1 MLLKTHYQHKQ
12 YTCILFQYLVLSHF
26 NTIYENKDY
35 MKPTSL
41 LMISL
46 LIVPSSLMFSISG
59 LLLSPNHTVHATCNE
74 IADPN
79 VVCNEQHNTRS
90 NTLTTTT
97 SSNSTTSS
105 TDISEEDPE
114 SALCFD
120 ITCSLTE
127 DYIADYEID
136 SEDSL
141 SDVIDY

>member
-1 MLLKTHYQHKQ
+1 ML
-12 YTCILFQYLVLSHF
+12 SNF
-26 NTIYENKDY
+26 NTIYENKEY

-46 LIVPSSLMFSISG
+46 LMVPSSLMFSVSG
-59 LLLSPNHTVHATCNE
+59 LVLSPNPTVYATCNE
-74 IADPN
+74 ITDPN

-97 SSNSTTSS
+97 SSNTTTSN

-120 ITCSLTE
+120 ITCSLTQ
-127 DYIADYEID
+127 DYITDYEID

>member
-1 MLLKTHYQHKQ
+1 
-12 YTCILFQYLVLSHF
+12 
-26 NTIYENKDY
+26 

-41 LMISL
+41 LIISL
-46 LIVPSSLMFSISG
+46 LIIPSSLMFSISG
-59 LLLSPNHTVHATCNE
+59 LVLSPNHTVYATCNE
-74 IADPN
+74 ISDPN

-90 NTLTTTT
+90 NTLTTTI
-97 SSNSTTSS
+97 SSNSTASS
-105 TDISEEDPE
+105 TDIIEEDPE

-127 DYIADYEID
+127 DYITDYEID

>member
-1 MLLKTHYQHKQ
+1 MLLN
-12 YTCILFQYLVLSHF
+12 F
-26 NTIYENKDY
+26 NTIYENTDY
-35 MKPTSL
+35 MKYTGL
-41 LMISL
+41 LMMSL
-46 LIVPSSLMFSISG
+46 LIIPSSLMFSISS
-59 LLLSPNHTVHATCNE
+59 LVASPKHTALATCNE
-74 IADPN
+74 ITDPN

-90 NTLTTTT
+90 NIYTTTT
-97 SSNSTTSS
+97 SSNTTTSS

-120 ITCSLTE
+120 IACSLTE

>member
-1 MLLKTHYQHKQ
+1 ML
-12 YTCILFQYLVLSHF
+12 SNF
-26 NTIYENKDY
+26 NIICENKNY

-41 LMISL
+41 IMISL
-46 LIVPSSLMFSISG
+46 LIIPSSLMFSVSG
-59 LLLSPNHTVHATCNE
+59 LVLSPNHTVHATCDE
-74 IADPN
+74 VTGPN

-97 SSNSTTSS
+97 SSNTTTSN
-105 TDISEEDPE
+105 TDIREDPE

-127 DYIADYEID
+127 DYITDSEID

>member
-1 MLLKTHYQHKQ
+1 
-12 YTCILFQYLVLSHF
+12 
-26 NTIYENKDY
+26 
-35 MKPTSL
+35 MKPASL

-46 LIVPSSLMFSISG
+46 LIIPSSLMFSISG
-59 LLLSPNHTVHATCNE
+59 LVSSPNHTVYATCNE
-74 IADPN
+74 ISDPN

-105 TDISEEDPE
+105 TDISEEDSE

-127 DYIADYEID
+127 DYITDYEID
-136 SEDSL
+136 SEDSI

>member
-1 MLLKTHYQHKQ
+1 
-12 YTCILFQYLVLSHF
+12 
-26 NTIYENKDY
+26 

-46 LIVPSSLMFSISG
+46 LLVPSSLMFSLSG
-59 LLLSPNHTVHATCNE
+59 MVLSPNPTVYATCNE
-74 IADPN
+74 VTDPN

-97 SSNSTTSS
+97 SSNTTTSN
-105 TDISEEDPE
+105 TDISEEDQE

-120 ITCSLTE
+120 ISCSLTQ
-127 DYIADYEID
+127 DYITDYEID

>member
-1 MLLKTHYQHKQ
+1 
-12 YTCILFQYLVLSHF
+12 
-26 NTIYENKDY
+26 

-41 LMISL
+41 IIISL
-46 LIVPSSLMFSISG
+46 LIIPSSLMFSISG
-59 LLLSPNHTVHATCNE
+59 LVLSPNHTVYATCNE

-97 SSNSTTSS
+97 SSNTTSSS
-105 TDISEEDPE
+105 TDISEEDAE

>member
-1 MLLKTHYQHKQ
+1 
-12 YTCILFQYLVLSHF
+12 
-26 NTIYENKDY
+26 

-46 LIVPSSLMFSISG
+46 LIIPSSLMFSITG
-59 LLLSPNHTVHATCNE
+59 LVTGLNHTAYATCND
-74 IADPN
+74 ITDPN

-97 SSNSTTSS
+97 SSNTTTSS
-105 TDISEEDPE
+105 TDTSEEE
-114 SALCFD
+114 QGSALCFD

-127 DYIADYEID
+127 DYITDYEID

>member
-1 MLLKTHYQHKQ
+1 
-12 YTCILFQYLVLSHF
+12 
-26 NTIYENKDY
+26 
-35 MKPTSL
+35 MKHASL

-59 LLLSPNHTVHATCNE
+59 LVLSPNPTVYATCNE
-74 IADPN
+74 ITDPN

-97 SSNSTTSS
+97 SSNTTASNN
-105 TDISEEDPE
+105 DISEEDPE

-120 ITCSLTE
+120 ITCSLTQ
-127 DYIADYEID
+127 DYITDYEID